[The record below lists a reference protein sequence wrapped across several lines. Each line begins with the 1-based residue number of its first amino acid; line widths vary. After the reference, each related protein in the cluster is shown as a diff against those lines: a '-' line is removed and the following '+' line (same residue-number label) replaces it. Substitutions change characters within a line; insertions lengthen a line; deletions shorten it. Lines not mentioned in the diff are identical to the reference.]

1 MSNNE
6 DTLDVRQL
14 IDCVPYVDG
23 ELSNID
29 RRLVDMLIKEEMER
43 NKSVAQKEE
52 QNGQKDTLVFKDE
65 ILQNTYMEFLNNGY
79 KLPPI
84 QEQWSLPSQIQN
96 DKNQKIN
103 LSLLQSNA
111 KAHWTA
117 YLNQLDQILSAL
129 QHEKKQMDSQMQQ
142 LQAKRKREQTE
153 FGQREQMLNNEWW
166 SLVRGCVRVNKGVND
181 LEVVC
186 RKYRRILGE
195 REEKKQYQQQQQ
207 QQQENQEIQ

>member
-1 MSNNE
+1 MSNE
-6 DTLDVRQL
+6 DILDVRQL

-23 ELSNID
+23 ELSNVD

-117 YLNQLDQILSAL
+117 YLDQLDQMLSAL

-186 RKYRRILGE
+186 HKYRRILGE
-195 REEKKQYQQQQQ
+195 REETKQHQQQQ
-207 QQQENQEIQ
+207 QQQEEEN

>member
-1 MSNNE
+1 MSNEN
-6 DTLDVRQL
+6 TLDVRQL

-23 ELSNID
+23 EPSNVD
-29 RRLVDMLIKEEMER
+29 RRLVDMLIKEELER

-65 ILQNTYMEFLNNGY
+65 ILQNTYIEFVNNRC

-84 QEQWSLPSQIQN
+84 QEHWSLPSQIQN

-111 KAHWTA
+111 KTYWTA
-117 YLNQLDQILSAL
+117 YLDQLDQMLSGL
-129 QHEKKQMDSQMQQ
+129 QHEKKQIDSQLLQ

-153 FGQREQMLNNEWW
+153 FGQREQMLKNEWW
-166 SLVRGCVRVNKGVND
+166 SLVRGCARVNKGVND

-186 RKYRRILGE
+186 HKYRRIL
-195 REEKKQYQQQQQ
+195 EEKEETQQ
-207 QQQENQEIQ
+207 QQQEDNQEM